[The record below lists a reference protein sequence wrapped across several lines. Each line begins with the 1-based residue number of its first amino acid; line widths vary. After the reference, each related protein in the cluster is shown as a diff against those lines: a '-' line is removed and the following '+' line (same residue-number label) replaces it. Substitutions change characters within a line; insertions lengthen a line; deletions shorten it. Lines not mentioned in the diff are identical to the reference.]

1 MCRPKENSAS
11 TRVTYI
17 DLCGSNM
24 KSWTRSMIASQ
35 AQEGVLMPI
44 IIVVLVGL
52 GLRVLIGVVGAI
64 AHQLES
70 R

>member
-1 MCRPKENSAS
+1 
-11 TRVTYI
+11 
-17 DLCGSNM
+17 
-24 KSWTRSMIASQ
+24 MIASQ